1 MPKNDSFLIEYFK
14 QCQERMRHT
23 SDTELKLLQFLLLFI
38 PIIGALMAA
47 LYDSTIDR
55 IAFMH
60 LSVGVSVFLILVT
73 YFIDGKIRAEHKTY
87 HDVGQSVKKVWRY
100 FELHELGSYIK
111 DEFIIEQEKVHI
123 DRDKGYG
130 AGKGYIRTLWIVW
143 SITGVMMIVI
153 LGLGILKLISECI

>member
-1 MPKNDSFLIEYFK
+1 MPTSDPFLTEYFK

-23 SDTELKLLQFLLLFI
+23 SDTELKLLNFLLLFV
-38 PIIGALMAA
+38 PIVGALMAA
-47 LYDSTIDR
+47 LYNSTIGR

-73 YFIDGKIRAEHKTY
+73 YFIHDKICAEHKTY

-100 FELHELGSYIK
+100 FELHELGAYLK
-111 DEFIIEQEKVHI
+111 DEFIIEEEKVHL

-130 AGKGYIRTLWIVW
+130 AGTGYIRTLWIVW
-143 SITGVMMIVI
+143 SITGVMVVVI
-153 LGLGILKLISECI
+153 IGLGIIKLISECI